1 MHGRHFGFE
10 PHRHATQDMRASDKK
25 WRRKVKEARAEKE
38 SLRSELA
45 GRLALLADR
54 MTQLASKEA
63 RHETHQRKPSTW
75 RLYVSSLF
83 CLYFPTAASY
93 ITLNRPAI
101 S

>member
-1 MHGRHFGFE
+1 MHVAARHSPIMPQFQLL
-10 PHRHATQDMRASDKK
+10 AAQDIKAIEKK

-63 RHETHQRKPSTW
+63 RHETRQSKA
-75 RLYVSSLF
+75 L
-83 CLYFPTAASY
+83 
-93 ITLNRPAI
+93 
-101 S
+101 